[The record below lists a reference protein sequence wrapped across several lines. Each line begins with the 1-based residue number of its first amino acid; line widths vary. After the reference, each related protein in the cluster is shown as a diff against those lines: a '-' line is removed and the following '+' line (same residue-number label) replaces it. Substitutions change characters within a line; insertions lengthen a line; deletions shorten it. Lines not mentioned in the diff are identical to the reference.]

1 MISKSVEIRSQAF
14 REIEN
19 QFRKDLGQTVSEIYV
34 SHDSVKS
41 DGDGDGDSERP
52 GFEDSDDEHKEPSI
66 NKLFGTNYTKENE
79 NKIHELNKM
88 QD

>member
-1 MISKSVEIRSQAF
+1 M
-14 REIEN
+14 
-19 QFRKDLGQTVSEIYV
+19 
-34 SHDSVKS
+34 SHDSVS
-41 DGDGDGDSERP
+41 SDGDGDSERP